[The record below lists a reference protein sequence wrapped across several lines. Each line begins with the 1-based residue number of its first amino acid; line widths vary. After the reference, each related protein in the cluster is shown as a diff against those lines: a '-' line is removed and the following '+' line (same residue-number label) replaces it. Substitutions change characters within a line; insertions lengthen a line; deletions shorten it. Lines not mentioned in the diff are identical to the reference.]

1 MSINNLLLQRDELIN
16 KIRSIEETCEGIDN
30 ENNAKKITEL
40 NMQKSNLISQKNN
53 ITIELNRIEQQ
64 LNNIN
69 EEINNLSGT
78 GIDRILDAIK
88 EQRWYFF
95 KNKPKVLM
103 DKLTGILWAN
113 LDYYNFAKDN
123 DERGYSYNEKYDKVL
138 NLMLDGYTGWKL
150 PTKDQFINMIDDCSF
165 PFQKGNNHRIKNK
178 AMWRIYKYTKDDCES
193 INLDYSVFGY
203 EIKTGYNSYWLPCNT
218 SITNKDYAFNV
229 AEENK
234 IYTEKER
241 LKFTLNL
248 FINNNLEPIFNNDE
262 VTELYRKIYIEKP
275 LLLKKLNELQ
285 GQINKTQQEVL
296 LSSTFDYNN
305 LFAKY
310 DIKDI
315 DSSIIKYY
323 ESIKIWIDELMN
335 KMKYYENVKNEVI
348 RDCNVIGL
356 ALSKKYEDS
365 PSLTDEENS
374 LLKQRQN
381 YFKKHFEFGMNDV
394 SSKLLSIK
402 RQAQNIEDKIDEI
415 NNGNDSIKE
424 LALLESESRAS
435 FRFVVENTVNII
447 KNALTKI
454 EYFEKN
460 REFSTLAVRVWEEWS
475 EDYKIFKTAK
485 KEELKN
491 ISEEDGIE
499 KDIWEIWYNDW
510 NNTRLIIEKQL
521 LPLIQRGLK
530 GEIVINNLQGNE
542 DIKSDNIIRVLLEI
556 LKEYKDKI
564 DSFYIEERKGI
575 YQKFAFQIGGDLQ
588 EKFEAESQLFKITS
602 HFQEKLQEVIFSIDK
617 VEDKLFLLEW
627 SNNLIDLQIDEVLH
641 FIKDK
646 ELSKISKDVLR
657 EFADL
662 KRKNYDVF
670 ISDAIA
676 YGQEL
681 ARREKEYNSLM
692 FKMRKDLMKQ

>member
-1 MSINNLLLQRDELIN
+1 M
-16 KIRSIEETCEGIDN
+16 
-30 ENNAKKITEL
+30 
-40 NMQKSNLISQKNN
+40 
-53 ITIELNRIEQQ
+53 
-64 LNNIN
+64 
-69 EEINNLSGT
+69 
-78 GIDRILDAIK
+78 
-88 EQRWYFF
+88 
-95 KNKPKVLM
+95 
-103 DKLTGILWAN
+103 
-113 LDYYNFAKDN
+113 
-123 DERGYSYNEKYDKVL
+123 
-138 NLMLDGYTGWKL
+138 
-150 PTKDQFINMIDDCSF
+150 
-165 PFQKGNNHRIKNK
+165 
-178 AMWRIYKYTKDDCES
+178 
-193 INLDYSVFGY
+193 
-203 EIKTGYNSYWLPCNT
+203 
-218 SITNKDYAFNV
+218 
-229 AEENK
+229 
-234 IYTEKER
+234 
-241 LKFTLNL
+241 
-248 FINNNLEPIFNNDE
+248 
-262 VTELYRKIYIEKP
+262 
-275 LLLKKLNELQ
+275 
-285 GQINKTQQEVL
+285 
-296 LSSTFDYNN
+296 
-305 LFAKY
+305 
-310 DIKDI
+310 
-315 DSSIIKYY
+315 
-323 ESIKIWIDELMN
+323 
-335 KMKYYENVKNEVI
+335 
-348 RDCNVIGL
+348 
-356 ALSKKYEDS
+356 
-365 PSLTDEENS
+365 
-374 LLKQRQN
+374 
-381 YFKKHFEFGMNDV
+381 
-394 SSKLLSIK
+394 
-402 RQAQNIEDKIDEI
+402 
-415 NNGNDSIKE
+415 
-424 LALLESESRAS
+424 
-435 FRFVVENTVNII
+435 
-447 KNALTKI
+447 
-454 EYFEKN
+454 
-460 REFSTLAVRVWEEWS
+460 
-475 EDYKIFKTAK
+475 
-485 KEELKN
+485 KN